1 MNVRWCIGDK
11 LFGAMAVLV
20 LFVTLAYYGAIQGYL
35 ESRFERYFK
44 EKTTESFEIY
54 YKEHKNSWVGIE
66 EMKISDGLEQRNPD
80 HLTIALLSPDGN
92 ILFFRGSGDPQSLIH
107 QGKRNKV
114 MVNGTTVGTVYVDR
128 WESTEDYLLK
138 KYVLDSMRTKGVMV
152 PVLTGII
159 ALLLGLWLT
168 KKLTR
173 PLERLI
179 PAIQKMAAGELHIR
193 IPVTTR
199 DEFGKVTEALN
210 HMAQQLLRAEEVRKH
225 LTANVAHEL
234 RTPLSI
240 IQYQMEII
248 QEGRRDIPPETLLP
262 MQDEVIRLSKL
273 VDDLHQLTLAEAG
286 KLQLDRTPT
295 DLIPLLERIIDMLK
309 PEAEERQIEIVRS
322 YPAEQL
328 IAFVDPNRI
337 TQVFYNLFFN
347 ALRYTSSGGN
357 ISIRISN
364 RYHEGSRF
372 AAVSIADTG
381 VGIAE
386 EQLPYLFDRFYRVEE
401 SRSRHTGGMGL
412 GLAIAKEFVE
422 SHRGFITVNSEVDQ
436 GTIFTVYLPLHSGSD
451 FTA

>member
-1 MNVRWCIGDK
+1 
-11 LFGAMAVLV
+11 MAVLV
-20 LFVTLAYYGAIQGYL
+20 LFVTVAYYGVTQGYL

-44 EKTTESFEIY
+44 EKTTELFEIY
-54 YKEHKNSWVGIE
+54 YKEHKNSWEGIE

-80 HLTIALLSPDGN
+80 QRAIALLSPDGD
-92 ILFFRGSGDPQSLIH
+92 ILFYRGSGDPQSLIH
-107 QGKRNKV
+107 QGKLNTVK
-114 MVNGTTVGTVYVDR
+114 VNGTTVGTIYVDK
-128 WESTEDYLLK
+128 WGSTEDTQLK
-138 KYVLDSMRTKGVMV
+138 KYVLDSMRITVFKV
-152 PVLTGII
+152 PALTGII

-168 KKLTR
+168 RKLTQ
-173 PLERLI
+173 PLKRLI
-179 PAIQKMAAGELHIR
+179 PVIQKIAVGDLRIP
-193 IPVTTR
+193 IPVTTK

-322 YPAEQL
+322 YPAEKL

-337 TQVFYNLFFN
+337 TQVFYNLLFN
-347 ALRYTSSGGN
+347 ALRYTSSGGT

-364 RYHEGSRF
+364 SYHEGSRF

-381 VGIAE
+381 VGIAV

-422 SHRGFITVNSEVDQ
+422 AHRGFITVNSEVGQ
-436 GTIFTVYLPLHSGSD
+436 GTIFTVYLP
-451 FTA
+451 FA